1 MSDSPLPVGDPKELG
16 FDVDRLAQIGPA
28 MQRFVDAQKVPN
40 LVTLLARKGQIVHFE
55 ARGVLDL
62 DKGNPVGKDSLF
74 RMFSNTK
81 PIAGVATLIL
91 FERGILTPDDPV
103 SRFLPEWSD
112 LQVVNRNELMM
123 TEPAKRPLTIR
134 HCLTNT
140 TGLMQLGSLP
150 ELYRRRY
157 RDELAK
163 LGLSDDGNPGFSD
176 IPNRERVRAM
186 AALPL
191 GFHPGERF
199 VYHVGYPILSAVLE
213 EACGQT
219 LDVFFQE
226 NIFDPLN
233 MSSTD
238 FYLKPD
244 TQHRFGTNYVPREID
259 GEIKLSAVET
269 AEESEKNGPRKH
281 FGGGGDAGGVLST
294 AGDYARFGQT
304 LLNGGE
310 LDGNRVLGRKTV
322 DIMVGNHTGDMTIP
336 MTGRG
341 FHWGLGVATYHGRD
355 APPLIRSVGT
365 YGWGGA
371 AGTTY
376 WADPKE
382 ELLGVCLTQVLSHGV
397 MPGNNYQET
406 FQRMAY
412 QALT

>member
-1 MSDSPLPVGDPKELG
+1 MSDTPLPLGDAKDLG
-16 FDVDRLAQIGPA
+16 FDENRLAEIGPA
-28 MQRFVDAQKVPN
+28 MQHFVDEQKVPN
-40 LVTLLARKGQIVHFE
+40 LVTLLARKGQIVHYE

-62 DKGNPVGKDSLF
+62 DKQNPVGTDSLF

-112 LQVVNRNELMM
+112 LKVVNRNEMTI

-140 TGLMQLGSLP
+140 TGLMSPMLMPAFLRQQ
-150 ELYRRRY
+150 YRE
-157 RDELAK
+157 ELAV
-163 LGLSDDGNPGFSD
+163 LGGQDGLPPAD
-176 IPNRERVRAM
+176 VTNRERVRAM

-191 GFHPGERF
+191 GWHPGERF
-199 VYHVGYPILSAVLE
+199 VYHIGYPILSAVLE

-219 LDVFFQE
+219 LDVFFEE
-226 NIFDPLN
+226 NIFAPLK
-233 MSSTD
+233 MDSTD
-238 FYLKPD
+238 FYLKEG
-244 TQHRFGTNYVPREID
+244 TQHRFGTNYVPRDVD
-259 GEIKLSAVET
+259 GTIKLHPVET
-269 AEESEKNGPRKH
+269 AEASEKNGPRKN

-294 AGDYARFGQT
+294 VGDYARFGQT

-322 DIMVGNHTGDMTIP
+322 DLMVGNHTGDMTIP

-341 FHWGLGVATYHGRD
+341 FHWGLGVATYHGRG

-376 WADPKE
+376 WGDPKE
-382 ELLGVCLTQVLSHGV
+382 ELVGVCLTQVMNHGA

-406 FQRMAY
+406 FQRMCY
-412 QALT
+412 QALR

>member
-1 MSDSPLPVGDPKELG
+1 MSDSPLPIGDPQELG
-16 FDVDRLAQIGPA
+16 FAPERLAQIGPA
-28 MQRFVDAQKVPN
+28 MQHYVETQKVPN
-40 LVTLLARKGQIVHFE
+40 LVTLLARAGQIVHFE

-62 DKGNPVGKDSLF
+62 EQGTPVGKDSLF

-91 FERGILTPDDPV
+91 YERGILTPDDPV
-103 SRFLPEWSD
+103 AKFLPEWSD
-112 LQVVNRNELMM
+112 SRVVNRNELMI
-123 TEPAKRPLTIR
+123 TERAKRPLTIR

-140 TGLMQLGSLP
+140 TGLMSP
-150 ELYRRRY
+150 MDMPSFYRQQF

-163 LGLSDDGNPGFSD
+163 NGYENGDAPGAD

-186 AALPL
+186 ATLPL

-226 NIFDPLN
+226 NIFDSLK
-233 MSSTD
+233 MDSTD
-238 FYLKPD
+238 FYLKPGSLS
-244 TQHRFGTNYVPREID
+244 RFGTNYAPREVD
-259 GEIKLSAVET
+259 GEFKLHPVET
-269 AEESEKNGPRKH
+269 ATASEKNGPRKH

-294 AGDYARFGQT
+294 AGDYARFGQM

-310 LDGNRVLGRKTV
+310 LDGVRILGRKTV
-322 DIMVGNHTGDMTIP
+322 DMMVGNHTGDMTIP

-341 FHWGLGVATYHGRD
+341 FHWGLGVATYHGRG

-376 WADPKE
+376 FGDPQE
-382 ELLGVCLTQVLSHGV
+382 ELVGVCLTQVLNHGA
-397 MPGNNYQET
+397 MPGNHYQET
-406 FQRMAY
+406 FQRLSY
-412 QALT
+412 QALR